1 MKLVGNSVAATGA
14 PGDKVEIRGDD
25 LKWYRSSDWAQRAFC
40 QHCGARMFYRIDG
53 RPEISIMA
61 GMLDDPTVLKFGGH
75 IFLHDHPGHQ
85 PLEENP
91 VDLHEALTGRKPPK
105 KG

>member
-1 MKLVGNSVAATGA
+1 
-14 PGDKVEIRGDD
+14 
-25 LKWYRSSDWAQRAFC
+25 
-40 QHCGARMFYRIDG
+40 
-53 RPEISIMA
+53 MA